1 MEKKKRKPR
10 RTRLM
15 IRKDIF
21 DAVNEIVR
29 KEGFLKLSIT
39 QIAEYADMEPIVILR
54 GFSTVENI
62 IEQYVERFDFWLS
75 YFSQEDFLDFTP
87 DRETYKTIIYELL
100 DVVFRKKEIQQLIAW
115 ELAED
120 SRLTRDIAQRRDYP
134 TSTFLSLFS
143 DRFDKSGLDLRMLST
158 ILVSAVY
165 YLSVHRNRSTS
176 FGMDLSG
183 KPGKKLF
190 INGINKLID
199 VVFDHVEKTKEKEIA
214 RRLFDK
220 GDSVDEI
227 ARITDLPLED
237 VISAINADPQSE

>member
-21 DAVNEIVR
+21 DAVSEIVK
-29 KEGFLKLSIT
+29 KEGFLKLSIN

-75 YFSQEDFLDFTP
+75 YFSHEDMVDFTP
-87 DRETYKTIIYELL
+87 DRDTYKSLMKELIDL
-100 DVVFRKKEIQQLIAW
+100 TFRKKEIQQLIAW
-115 ELAED
+115 ELSED

-134 TSTFLSLFS
+134 ANSLITLYNDHFNT
-143 DRFDKSGLDLRMLST
+143 SGLDVR
-158 ILVSAVY
+158 LVSSVLVSSIY
-165 YLSVHRNRSTS
+165 YLSIHRNRASS
-176 FGMDLSG
+176 FGLDLSA
-183 KPGKKLF
+183 KTGKKSFLE
-190 INGINKLID
+190 GIDKLID
-199 VVFDHVEKTKEKEIA
+199 VIFDHVEKVKEKEIA

-220 GDSVDEI
+220 GDSVDVI
-227 ARITDLPLED
+227 AEVTGLSIEE
-237 VISAINADPQSE
+237 VFSAVNTESPD